1 MKIFRKIIFI
11 FFVFFSSKTF
21 AEITFEQIL
30 QDPNNL
36 ELNLQYAKEQEA
48 LGNYKPVIA
57 TLERLSDIYSDNL
70 DLKLYLLSI
79 SLKIDSKERTKDIID
94 QIKRSPVLTNAIRQ
108 RLDEIVKTLEAQ
120 DKQQK
125 NEWVQFI
132 DIGYNSTLDNNVNT
146 KSDSNTLYISDS
158 LSNYAADTIDDDDF
172 QNIGIK
178 YGAYKQL
185 SNTSNINF
193 NVGKGFTRQNRDK
206 NKENDAHSL
215 FINYNKQINKNYIS
229 TFYSLNENNNLHE
242 SDYVVHSF
250 ILENRY
256 GFRPN
261 QNIVLSGNYNL
272 TDYRTDSVFTA
283 AEDKNNEAHGLAV
296 GYEYFINQNNNIKL
310 KYGFNDYNAKLD
322 SYGYDNEY
330 RRINYFTRIKNINF
344 NLSQTINYNTYDK
357 ADTFVKSD
365 TIRDDEIKTNSIS
378 LSGSLDQLLR
388 LEFLKNIFYSVS
400 YSDIKSKSNILN
412 YDYHKDIYKFGLT
425 KRITFWKRLF
435 HF

>member
-1 MKIFRKIIFI
+1 MQIIKKIILILFLI
-11 FFVFFSSKTF
+11 FFSSKTF

-193 NVGKGFTRQNRDK
+193 NVGKGLTRQNRDE

-215 FINYNKQINKNYIS
+215 FVNYNKQINKNYIS

-261 QNIVLSGNYNL
+261 QNIVLSGNFSL

-283 AEDKNNEAHGLAV
+283 AEDKNNEAQGLTV
-296 GYEYFINQNNNIKL
+296 GYEYFINQNNNIKF

-425 KRITFWKRLF
+425 KRITF
-435 HF
+435 

>member
-1 MKIFRKIIFI
+1 MI
-11 FFVFFSSKTF
+11 FFSSKTF

-94 QIKRSPVLTNAIRQ
+94 QIKRSPALTAAIRQ

-120 DKQQK
+120 DKQQD

-178 YGAYKQL
+178 YGAYKKL

-229 TFYSLNENNNLHE
+229 TFYTLNENNNIHD
-242 SDYVVHSF
+242 SDYVVHSL

-256 GFRPN
+256 GLKPN
-261 QNIVLSGNYNL
+261 QNIVLSGNYSL
-272 TDYRTDSVFTA
+272 TDYRTDNVFTA
-283 AEDKNNEAHGLAV
+283 AEDKNNEAQGLAI

-322 SYGYDNEY
+322 SYGYENEY
-330 RRINYFTRIKNINF
+330 QRISYSTRIKHINF

-378 LSGSLDQLLR
+378 MSGSFDQLLKY
-388 LEFLKNIFYSVS
+388 EFLKNIFYSAS

-425 KRITFWKRLF
+425 KRITF
-435 HF
+435 

>member
-1 MKIFRKIIFI
+1 MQIIKKIILILFLI
-11 FFVFFSSKTF
+11 FFSSKTF

-120 DKQQK
+120 DKQQ

-193 NVGKGFTRQNRDK
+193 NVGKGLTRQNRDE

-215 FINYNKQINKNYIS
+215 FVNYNKQINKNYIS

-250 ILENRY
+250 IIENRY
-256 GFRPN
+256 GLKPN
-261 QNIVLSGNYNL
+261 QNIVLSGNYSL

-283 AEDKNNEAHGLAV
+283 AEDKNNEAQGLTV
-296 GYEYFINQNNNIKL
+296 GYEYFINQNNNIKF

-378 LSGSLDQLLR
+378 LSGSLDQLLTMN
-388 LEFLKNIFYSVS
+388 F
-400 YSDIKSKSNILN
+400 
-412 YDYHKDIYKFGLT
+412 
-425 KRITFWKRLF
+425 
-435 HF
+435 

>member
-1 MKIFRKIIFI
+1 MQIIKKIILILFLI
-11 FFVFFSSKTF
+11 FFSSKTF

-158 LSNYAADTIDDDDF
+158 LSNYAIDTVDDDDF
-172 QNIGIK
+172 QNIGVK

-193 NVGKGFTRQNRDK
+193 NVGKGLTRQNRDK

-215 FINYNKQINKNYIS
+215 FVNYNKQINKNYIS

-261 QNIVLSGNYNL
+261 QNIVLSGNYSL

-283 AEDKNNEAHGLAV
+283 AEDKNNEAQGLTV
-296 GYEYFINQNNNIKL
+296 GYEYFINQNNNIKF

-425 KRITFWKRLF
+425 KRITF
-435 HF
+435 

>member
-94 QIKRSPVLTNAIRQ
+94 QIKRSPALTNAIRQ
-108 RLDEIVKTLEAQ
+108 RLDEIIKSLEAK

-132 DIGYNSTLDNNVNT
+132 DISYNSTLDNNVNT
-146 KSDSNTLYISDS
+146 KSDSDTLYISDS

-261 QNIVLSGNYNL
+261 QNIVLSGNYSL

-283 AEDKNNEAHGLAV
+283 AEDKNNEAQGLTV
-296 GYEYFINQNNNIKL
+296 GYEYFINQNNNIKF

-330 RRINYFTRIKNINF
+330 RRISYFTRIKDINF

-365 TIRDDEIKTNSIS
+365 TIRDDKIKTNSIS
-378 LSGSLDQLLR
+378 MSGSLDQLLK
-388 LEFLKNIFYSVS
+388 LEFLKNIFYLVS

-425 KRITFWKRLF
+425 KRITF
-435 HF
+435 

>member
-1 MKIFRKIIFI
+1 MQIIKKIILILFLI
-11 FFVFFSSKTF
+11 FFSSKTF

-193 NVGKGFTRQNRDK
+193 NVGKGLTRQNRDK

-215 FINYNKQINKNYIS
+215 FVNYNKQINKNYIS

-261 QNIVLSGNYNL
+261 QNIVLSGNYSL

-283 AEDKNNEAHGLAV
+283 AEDKNNEAQGLTV
-296 GYEYFINQNNNIKL
+296 GYEYFINQNNNIKF

-425 KRITFWKRLF
+425 KRITF
-435 HF
+435 

>member
-94 QIKRSPVLTNAIRQ
+94 QIKRSPALTTAIRQ

-261 QNIVLSGNYNL
+261 QNIVLSGNYSL

-283 AEDKNNEAHGLAV
+283 AEDKNNEAQGLTV
-296 GYEYFINQNNNIKL
+296 GYEYFINQNNNIKF

-322 SYGYDNEY
+322 SYGYDNKY
-330 RRINYFTRIKNINF
+330 RIISYFTRIKNINV

-365 TIRDDEIKTNSIS
+365 AIRDDKIKTNSIS
-378 LSGSLDQLLR
+378 MSGSLNQLLK

-425 KRITFWKRLF
+425 KRITF
-435 HF
+435 

>member
-322 SYGYDNEY
+322 SYGYDNKY
-330 RRINYFTRIKNINF
+330 QRISYFTRIKNINF

-357 ADTFVKSD
+357 ADSFVKSD

-378 LSGSLDQLLR
+378 MSGSLDQLLK
-388 LEFLKNIFYSVS
+388 LEFLKNIFYLVS

-425 KRITFWKRLF
+425 KRITF
-435 HF
+435 

>member
-1 MKIFRKIIFI
+1 MQIIKKIILILFLI
-11 FFVFFSSKTF
+11 FFSSKTF

-193 NVGKGFTRQNRDK
+193 NVGKGLTRQNRDE

-215 FINYNKQINKNYIS
+215 FVNYNKQINKNYIS

-261 QNIVLSGNYNL
+261 QNIVLSGNYSL

-283 AEDKNNEAHGLAV
+283 AEDKNNEAQGLTV
-296 GYEYFINQNNNIKL
+296 GYEYFINQNNNIKF

-425 KRITFWKRLF
+425 KRITF
-435 HF
+435 

>member
-1 MKIFRKIIFI
+1 MKIFKKIIFI

-21 AEITFEQIL
+21 SEITFEQIL

-261 QNIVLSGNYNL
+261 QNIVLSGNYSL

-283 AEDKNNEAHGLAV
+283 AEDKNNEAQGLTV
-296 GYEYFINQNNNIKL
+296 GYEYFINQNNNIKF

-322 SYGYDNEY
+322 SYGYDNKY
-330 RRINYFTRIKNINF
+330 RIISYFTRIKNINV

-378 LSGSLDQLLR
+378 MSGSLDQLLK
-388 LEFLKNIFYSVS
+388 LEFLKNIFYSGS

-425 KRITFWKRLF
+425 KRITF
-435 HF
+435 